1 MTGNGN
7 EPASAFIPDRTDRE
21 RSRVSLTPVEDAE
34 ASSATSCAAS
44 PGRRDE
50 AGAKEEE
57 GRGRRNHQGPEQSAC
72 LAIDPIVEIQGVG
85 VAAVAGATPEHQ
97 TPQPA
102 RGVAGANIDRDRALE
117 RAGHR
122 IERIDLA
129 GDEAEVANQQ
139 VTAELAESGWG
150 KSDAPGRSELTV
162 GDDSLELSSILIEGI
177 DESLARCGRPLGRE
191 PRGRVGHINL
201 AADILNVERYEPHG
215 DVGVGKR
222 AGPEVHRGEV
232 TVEDVDVS
240 FRAVGGIEAGPGVVD
255 GETGVDGAGGRHLD
269 G

>member
-85 VAAVAGATPEHQ
+85 IAAVAGATAERQ
-97 TPQPA
+97 APQPA

-117 RAGHR
+117 RAGHQ

-129 GDEAEVANQQ
+129 GDEAEVVALGS
-139 VTAELAESGWG
+139 V
-150 KSDAPGRSELTV
+150 APVDTENVSRP
-162 GDDSLELSSILIEGI
+162 SLIG
-177 DESLARCGRPLGRE
+177 AQ
-191 PRGRVGHINL
+191 
-201 AADILNVERYEPHG
+201 
-215 DVGVGKR
+215 GVL
-222 AGPEVHRGEV
+222 H
-232 TVEDVDVS
+232 
-240 FRAVGGIEAGPGVVD
+240 
-255 GETGVDGAGGRHLD
+255 
-269 G
+269 